1 MTSLFVTCALC
12 IAMFTMV
19 SGNASAA
26 EEAKLPPTGQV
37 LRLWPGEAP
46 GAQGKEEVDI
56 PTLTVYAPP
65 AEKRNGAAV
74 VVCPGGGY
82 VTLASH
88 EGKPVA
94 EWFNT
99 LGVTGFVLKY
109 RLGPK
114 YHHPSMLYDVAR
126 AIRTV
131 RAHAGEWGLDPH
143 RIGVLGFSAGGH
155 LASTAATHFD
165 DGNPGAPDA
174 IDWVSSRPDVAILIY
189 PVITLSGPFA
199 HEFSREM
206 LLGKTPDPKLVELLS
221 NEKQITPRTPP
232 TFLVHTDGD
241 TGVPVEN
248 SLLFVEGLR
257 KAKVPVE
264 FHLYEHGPHGFG
276 LAPDDPILSDWPKA
290 CAKWLNGRGFLKAQ
304 P

>member
-1 MTSLFVTCALC
+1 MTSLVFACALC
-12 IAMFTMV
+12 ITLFTV
-19 SGNASAA
+19 VIGNANAA
-26 EEAKLPPTGQV
+26 EEPKLPPTGQV
-37 LRLWPGEAP
+37 LRLWQGDAP
-46 GAQGKEEVDI
+46 GAQGKEDIDI

-65 AEKRNGAAV
+65 EGKRNGAAV

-82 VTLASH
+82 AVLAPH
-88 EGKPVA
+88 EGRPVA

-114 YHHPSMLYDVAR
+114 YHHPSMLYDVSR
-126 AIRTV
+126 AIRMV
-131 RAHAGEWGLDPH
+131 RSHAGEWGLDPH
-143 RIGVLGFSAGGH
+143 RVGVLGFSAGGH

-165 DGNPGAPDA
+165 DGNPNAPDV
-174 IDWVSSRPDVAILIY
+174 IDWVPSRPDVAILIY
-189 PVITLSGPFA
+189 PVITLSGPYA
-199 HEFSREM
+199 HAGSREN
-206 LLGKTPDPKLVELLS
+206 LLGKTPSPEMIDLLS

-232 TFLVHTDGD
+232 TFLVHTSEDN
-241 TGVPVEN
+241 GVPLEN
-248 SLLFVEGLR
+248 SLLFIEGLR

-276 LAPDDPILSDWPKA
+276 MGTDDPVLSDWPKA